1 MVADK
6 NNEPIDVEAADASSS
21 SESKSEQKNS
31 PPPAVTDTEPKK
43 SPPPAAIEK
52 SPAVKDEPSSANKSM
67 KDEMEDTLVG
77 TTIVGRYDV
86 QQCLS
91 KQPSSSLYK
100 ARHLLMD
107 RAVTIRL
114 LTATDIQ
121 SVKRFQVEAKVASSL
136 NHPNIIT
143 VLDFG
148 VSNGRPYLVTDYLQG
163 KTLAELLRQH
173 GQLSVSR
180 TLDIFSQVC
189 DAVTYAHKQDLLIRC
204 LKPSQIFVFDTP
216 DLKDF
221 VKVVEFGIS
230 ERLLE
235 DGEEVKNLANK
246 GVVNGDPRYL
256 SPESVLAVKLDA
268 KSDVFTVGCLMYET
282 LVGRTPCDGKT
293 AHEVMHRQLTKVP
306 QAVREASGNKNISEA
321 VERIVMRAI
330 EKDPDQRYPSM
341 EAMWTD
347 IEVCKHGANQ
357 LRLSQKKK
365 PAPKTDPAL
374 KKKRVMRVL
383 GLSLSLFLGVAL
395 GIAIEPFKESVLN
408 PQQKKGPDR
417 TSWQD
422 LNHRGEEAFH
432 RGEYKEAE
440 SLFGQALAKS
450 GGFEPDDPRI
460 AETLNNLGNLY
471 FNLDLYTEAENAIKR
486 ALAIREKVQG
496 PNGELVADS
505 LNDLGMIYLTE
516 GKTSEAKSLIER
528 ALAIR
533 QKILKPDDEDI
544 ASSLQSMASVNHKE
558 GKLKDSMAALKRAL
572 YIRKRALG
580 AQHLD
585 VATTYNSLGVQ
596 HQMAGQ
602 KGEAKI
608 CYEHARDII
617 AKLYGDNHPA
627 MADCL
632 VGIATLEFVDNN
644 FSKSEEDFNKALEI
658 REAALGE
665 DSFRVAEVL
674 SCLAI
679 LKEQTGKSKDAEDLL
694 RRAIA
699 IDEQAVGASNP
710 ETLRASNNLLRILK
724 KTGQRDEAK
733 QLERNIAQM
742 KKSGQTKPALPV
754 RLN

>member
-1 MVADK
+1 MASDK
-6 NNEPIDVEAADASSS
+6 NNEPIDVGALDASSS
-21 SESKSEQKNS
+21 SESKPEIEK
-31 PPPAVTDTEPKK
+31 T
-43 SPPPAAIEK
+43 PPPAAVDK
-52 SPAVKDEPSSANKSM
+52 LPAVKDEPSAANKSL

-107 RAVTIRL
+107 RAVAIRL

-121 SVKRFQVEAKVASSL
+121 SVKRFQVEAKIASSL

-148 VSNGRPYLVTDYLQG
+148 VSNGRPYLVTDYLEG
-163 KTLAELLRQH
+163 KTLAELLKQS

-204 LKPSQIFVFDTP
+204 LKPSQIFVYDTP

-246 GVVNGDPRYL
+246 GVVNGDPHYL

-268 KSDVFTVGCLMYET
+268 KSDVFTVGCLMYEA
-282 LVGRTPCDGKT
+282 LVGRPPCDGKT
-293 AHEVMHRQLTKVP
+293 AQEVMHRQLTKVP
-306 QAVREASGNKNISEA
+306 QAVREASGNKEISEA
-321 VERIVMRAI
+321 VERVVMRAI

-365 PAPKTDPAL
+365 SAPSKTDPAL
-374 KKKRVMRVL
+374 KKKRAMRVL

-422 LNHRGEEAFH
+422 LNRQGEEAFH
-432 RGEYKEAE
+432 RGDYKEAE

-450 GGFEPDDPRI
+450 GGFEPEDPRI

-496 PNGELVADS
+496 PHGELVADS

-516 GKTSEAKSLIER
+516 GKTVEAKSLIER

-580 AQHLD
+580 AEHLD

-608 CYEHARDII
+608 CYEHAREII

-644 FSKSEEDFNKALEI
+644 FRKSEEDFNKALEI
-658 REAALGE
+658 REAALGA

-710 ETLRASNNLLRILK
+710 ETLRASNNLVRILR

-733 QLERNIAQM
+733 QLERTIVQM

-754 RLN
+754 RSN